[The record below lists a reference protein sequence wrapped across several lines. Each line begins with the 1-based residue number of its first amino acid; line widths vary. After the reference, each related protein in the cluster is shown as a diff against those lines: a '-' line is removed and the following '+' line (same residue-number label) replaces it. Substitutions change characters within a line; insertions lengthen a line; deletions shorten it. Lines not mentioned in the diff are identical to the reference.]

1 MAFVTLYC
9 PKCSNQVKI
18 ESEKEFCFCS
28 KCGTKIINVKMATPA
43 FLNNTP
49 PVQQPVQRLVQQ
61 PMQQPVQRPVQQ
73 QVYQAPV
80 QQQYRPAQPPV
91 YQQPVYQP
99 PAQPPVMMPIIQ
111 QPPVQP
117 VQRAATKPSLPKSV
131 SLPDEILE
139 KNAPYLIK
147 ETDKKEEK
155 QAAPQNPEK
164 LKNERLV
171 FMILGPVLIFI
182 GIILAVALAF
192 ASPYLIFIGVVTV
205 ITGALFI
212 LRALVNPKYKS
223 GSKEENPQV
232 QSENEESENKEA

>member
-49 PVQQPVQRLVQQ
+49 PVQQPPV
-61 PMQQPVQRPVQQ
+61 QPVQIPVQQ

-80 QQQYRPAQPPV
+80 QQQYRPAQAPV

-117 VQRAATKPSLPKSV
+117 VQRAAAKPSLPKSV

-155 QAAPQNPEK
+155 QAAPQDPAK

-192 ASPYLIFIGVVTV
+192 ASPYLIFIGVITV

-212 LRALVNPKYKS
+212 LRTLVNPKYKS
-223 GSKEENPQV
+223 NNKEEASQV
-232 QSENEESENKEA
+232 KPENEESENKEV